1 MIDNDFSYSTSY
13 PSIKNHSEFHK
24 NIDFAVLFNFGDNDF
39 GRYIEAGAK
48 LFCDE
53 FNKMLIQIDTKY
65 KDDINM
71 AKHYI
76 NDFNELCKI
85 ENIKEVMKC
94 GFLSKLINNYGKII
108 CGKMPLAVTVLEE
121 SKKDMNYIK
130 WDGEKTIWEYVGNKY
145 VESEKIDKFIIGT
158 LSDIKDAL
166 KKYGN
171 VCDNTEDEFPVWCN
185 GEVIILYMNNGY
197 LTYITR

>member
-1 MIDNDFSYSTSY
+1 MINKDLSYSTSY
-13 PSIKNHSEFHK
+13 PSIENHSEFHK

-39 GRYIEAGAK
+39 SRAIEAGAK

-53 FNKMLIQIDTKY
+53 FNKMLIQIDKY

-71 AKHYI
+71 AKYYI
-76 NDFNELCKI
+76 NNFNELCKI

-94 GFLSKLINNYGKII
+94 GFLSNRINNYGKII
-108 CGKMPLAVTVLEE
+108 CGKMPLAVTAWEE

-130 WDGEKTIWEYVGNKY
+130 WDGQKTIWEYVGNKY

-158 LSDIKDAL
+158 LSDIKVAL
-166 KKYGN
+166 KKHGN
-171 VCDNTEDEFPVWCN
+171 LCDNTKDEFPIWCN
-185 GEVIILYMNNGY
+185 GEVIILYMNNDY
-197 LTYITR
+197 LTYIIR